1 MRRVVRYEVD
11 MLNVGAADAVL
22 LHFYMKDFGDAERE
36 YIVLIDAGNE
46 GDGEKVISHIR
57 AYYDKACIDLAI
69 CTHCDSDHFGGFKD
83 LVLEHQNPDSDFRI
97 KEMWIHDPTK
107 HVTPADVKYV
117 RKQDSVDERL
127 AHLFDLKD
135 GNNLLSMIDGAGIPC
150 REVFAGDKNY
160 AMNLSVLGPTREF
173 YESLVRDFR
182 HDLDFYAADTDDEGA
197 DDDDFS
203 GLLLSKTL
211 EEALDDGSAQNQ
223 SSIIVSFT
231 VGKKVLLFTG
241 DAGRKALKEVK
252 NRDFNEELRNLAYLK
267 APHHGSK
274 HNLDNELIE
283 YFHPSSTHISAK
295 SYGEYANKC
304 TVNALKK
311 VGIVYSTMKS
321 GSLRH
326 LSSGCAE
333 RDGYSPAT
341 PL

>member
-1 MRRVVRYEVD
+1 MRYEVD

-22 LHFYMKDFGDAERE
+22 LHFYMKEFGDAERE

-182 HDLDFYAADTDDEGA
+182 HDLDFYSESDVDDADENGIEGTVLSRALEDAEDDA
-197 DDDDFS
+197 
-203 GLLLSKTL
+203 
-211 EEALDDGSAQNQ
+211 SAQNQ

-231 VGKKVLLFTG
+231 AGKDVLLFTG
-241 DAGRKALKEVK
+241 DAGRKALKEVM
-252 NRDFNEELRNLAYLK
+252 NRDVYGELQNLTYLK

-274 HNLDNELIE
+274 HNLNSEIIN
-283 YFHPSSTHISAK
+283 YFCPISTYISAE
-295 SYGEYANKC
+295 SYSRFANKC

-311 VGIVYSTMKS
+311 VGRVYSTMNN
-321 GSLRH
+321 GSLCYP
-326 LSSGCAE
+326 SSAWKVRE
-333 RDGYSPAT
+333 GYTVAT